1 MHSLKRGVF
10 ISFEGVEG
18 SGKTTQAEALVEWLA
33 RSQIPH
39 IFVRE
44 PGSTSVGE
52 AIREILL
59 NPVNKEMHPKCEVLL
74 FLAARS
80 QLTYEKILGALNQ
93 KKVVVADRF
102 SDSTIAYQVYGHD
115 LPARMVAILNRFAT
129 AGIKPDLT
137 FLVDIDVDTG
147 RQRSAG
153 NDRME
158 KRDAQYHERVR
169 EGYLRLARRAKKRIK
184 ILDGSKPV
192 DVLSNEV
199 IVQVKQ
205 FLARK
210 GHKP

>member
-1 MHSLKRGVF
+1 MHSLKHGVF

-18 SGKTTQAEALVEWLA
+18 SGKTTQAEALVEWLT

-59 NPVNKEMHPKCEVLL
+59 DPANKEMHPKCEVLL

-80 QLTYEKILGALNQ
+80 QLTYEKILDALSE

-102 SDSTIAYQVYGHD
+102 SDSTAAYQVHGYD
-115 LPARMVAILNRFAT
+115 LPARMVTILNRFAT

-158 KRDAQYHERVR
+158 KRDVQYHEKVR
-169 EGYLRLARRAKKRIK
+169 EGYLRLAQRAKKRIK
-184 ILDGSKPV
+184 ILDGSKPAE
-192 DVLSNEV
+192 VLNKEV
-199 IVQVKQ
+199 VVQVKQ

>member
-1 MHSLKRGVF
+1 MHSLRRGVF

-18 SGKTTQAEALVEWLA
+18 SGKTTQAEALAKWLD

-39 IFVRE
+39 MLVRE

-59 NPVNKEMHPKCEVLL
+59 DPAHKDIHPKCEVLL
-74 FLAARS
+74 FLAARC
-80 QLTYEKILGALNQ
+80 QLTYEKILSALVE

-102 SDSTIAYQVYGHD
+102 SDSTTAYQVYGHD
-115 LPARMVAILNRFAT
+115 LPARMVAVLNRFAT

-137 FLVDIDVDTG
+137 FLVDVDVSTG

-153 NDRME
+153 TDRME
-158 KRDAQYHERVR
+158 KQAAQYHERVR
-169 EGYLRLARRAKKRIK
+169 AAYLRLARRAKKRIK

-192 DVLSNEV
+192 DVLNTEV
-199 IVQVKQ
+199 VVQVQ
-205 FLARK
+205 EFLARK
-210 GHKP
+210 GYKL

>member
-1 MHSLKRGVF
+1 MHSLKRGVL

-18 SGKTTQAEALVEWLA
+18 SGKTTQAEALVKWLTQ
-33 RSQIPH
+33 SQVPH
-39 IFVRE
+39 VFIRE
-44 PGSTSVGE
+44 PGSTSIGE

-59 NPVNKEMHPKCEVLL
+59 DPANKDMHPKCEVLL

-80 QLTYEKILGALNQ
+80 QLTYEKILAALRE

-102 SDSTIAYQVYGHD
+102 SDSTVAYQVYGHN

-129 AGIKPDLT
+129 AGTKPDLT
-137 FLVDIDVDTG
+137 FLVDIDVSTG

-158 KRDAQYHERVR
+158 KRAAQYHERVR
-169 EGYLRLARRAKKRIK
+169 EAYLRLARRAKKRIK

-192 DVLSNEV
+192 EVLNNEV
-199 IVQVKQ
+199 VVQVKQ